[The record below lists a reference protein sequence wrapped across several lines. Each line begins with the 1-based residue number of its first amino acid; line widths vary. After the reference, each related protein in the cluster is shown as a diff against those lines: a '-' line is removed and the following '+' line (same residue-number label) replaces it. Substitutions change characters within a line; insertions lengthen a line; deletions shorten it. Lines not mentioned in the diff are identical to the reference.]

1 MTIVMNMSGY
11 EIEREVLAADDEY
24 GDEVMYAEMVPQLV
38 LVNDSHAAEV
48 GKHVD
53 ISAELANMDI
63 DAFLKRMYEY
73 QS

>member
-11 EIEREVLAADDEY
+11 EIEREEVAVEEY

-38 LVNDSHAAEV
+38 LVNDSDVTEV

-53 ISAELANMDI
+53 ISTELANVDV

>member
-11 EIEREVLAADDEY
+11 EIEREETAVDEY
-24 GDEVMYAEMVPQLV
+24 GDEVMYAELIPQLV
-38 LVNDSHAAEV
+38 VVDDSHVTEV
-48 GKHVD
+48 GKCAD
-53 ISAELANMDI
+53 IPAELANEDV

>member
-1 MTIVMNMSGY
+1 MAIVMNMSGY

-24 GDEVMYAEMVPQLV
+24 GDEVMYAEMIPQLV
-38 LVNDSHAAEV
+38 VNDSHADEM
-48 GKHVD
+48 GKRTD
-53 ISAELANMDI
+53 IPAELANLDV

>member
-11 EIEREVLAADDEY
+11 EIEREEVAVEEY

-38 LVNDSHAAEV
+38 LVNDSHVTEV
-48 GKHVD
+48 GKHAD
-53 ISAELANMDI
+53 ISAELANVDVE
-63 DAFLKRMYEY
+63 AFLKRMYEY